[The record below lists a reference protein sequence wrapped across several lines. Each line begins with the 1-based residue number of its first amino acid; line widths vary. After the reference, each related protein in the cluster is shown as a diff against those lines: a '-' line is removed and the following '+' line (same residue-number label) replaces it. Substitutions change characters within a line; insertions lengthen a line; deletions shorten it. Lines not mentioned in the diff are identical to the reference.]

1 MGVGNFLVSPHAGI
15 LYSGISERNF
25 KAKHPTKLTSE
36 RKEMLKSENALRFGT
51 ELVSFVLRTEG
62 INNMKTVL
70 LGALLIVISYTANAY
85 ISGIAIQTDK
95 SSNMQV
101 YVNGKLFNKQPG
113 NFVRIKSKPGL
124 FHVKVKVLN
133 PYDNV
138 YYVVNKDIRVE
149 KGYEFFYK
157 MIFEKG
163 KRPRIQEIR
172 RYPVYSKYFLNPI
185 LYNRHPTA

>member
-1 MGVGNFLVSPHAGI
+1 M
-15 LYSGISERNF
+15 
-25 KAKHPTKLTSE
+25 KHL
-36 RKEMLKSENALRFGT
+36 
-51 ELVSFVLRTEG
+51 
-62 INNMKTVL
+62 L
-70 LGALLIVISYTANAY
+70 LGALFLVISYNAQAY

-101 YVNGKLFNKQPG
+101 YVNGKLFNKEPG

-133 PYDNV
+133 PYDKI
-138 YYVVNKDIRVE
+138 YYVVRKDIRVE
-149 KGYEFFYK
+149 KGYEFFYR
-157 MIFEKG
+157 MVFDKG

-172 RYPVYSKYFLNPI
+172 RYPVYSRYFLNPV

>member
-1 MGVGNFLVSPHAGI
+1 MHLAFWHGPCLLCV
-15 LYSGISERNF
+15 
-25 KAKHPTKLTSE
+25 T
-36 RKEMLKSENALRFGT
+36 
-51 ELVSFVLRTEG
+51 RTEG
-62 INNMKTVL
+62 IDNMKTVL
-70 LGALLIVISYTANAY
+70 LGALLLVTAYTANAY

-133 PYDNV
+133 PHDNV

>member
-15 LYSGISERNF
+15 VYSGISERNF

>member
-1 MGVGNFLVSPHAGI
+1 MN
-15 LYSGISERNF
+15 
-25 KAKHPTKLTSE
+25 
-36 RKEMLKSENALRFGT
+36 LK
-51 ELVSFVLRTEG
+51 VD
-62 INNMKTVL
+62 NMKHL
-70 LGALLIVISYTANAY
+70 LFGALLVVISFNAHAY

-101 YVNGKLFNKQPG
+101 YVNGKLFNKEPG

-138 YYVVNKDIRVE
+138 YYVVRKDIRVE
-149 KGYEFFYK
+149 KGYEFFYR
-157 MIFEKG
+157 MVFQKG
-163 KRPRIQEIR
+163 KRPVIQEVR
-172 RYPVYSKYFLNPI
+172 RYPVYSKYFLNPV

>member
-1 MGVGNFLVSPHAGI
+1 
-15 LYSGISERNF
+15 
-25 KAKHPTKLTSE
+25 
-36 RKEMLKSENALRFGT
+36 
-51 ELVSFVLRTEG
+51 
-62 INNMKTVL
+62 MKTL
-70 LGALLIVISYTANAY
+70 LFGALLIVTSYTANAY

-101 YVNGKLFNKQPG
+101 YVNGKLFNKEPG
-113 NFVRIKSKPGL
+113 SFVRIKSKPGL

-133 PYDNV
+133 PYDKI

-149 KGYEFFYK
+149 KGYEFFYR
-157 MIFEKG
+157 MVFEKG

-172 RYPVYSKYFLNPI
+172 RYPVYSKYFLNPV

>member
-1 MGVGNFLVSPHAGI
+1 M
-15 LYSGISERNF
+15 
-25 KAKHPTKLTSE
+25 
-36 RKEMLKSENALRFGT
+36 KSL
-51 ELVSFVLRTEG
+51 
-62 INNMKTVL
+62 L
-70 LGALLIVISYTANAY
+70 LGALLVVTSLSAHAY

-101 YVNGKLFNKQPG
+101 YVNGILFNKQPG
-113 NFVRIKSKPGL
+113 SFVRIKSKPGL

-138 YYVVNKDIRVE
+138 YYVVRKDIRVE
-149 KGYEFFYK
+149 KGFEFYYRMVFQ
-157 MIFEKG
+157 KG
-163 KRPRIQEIR
+163 QRPVIQEVK